1 MRLPSAWSRP
11 RMNRRSVLRGLFG
24 VSVGLPFLESL
35 PQRSAWA
42 AEEKPIFSLFMCAT
56 EGVVPKQFFPDDLG
70 ALTESSLAAAGKA
83 TSELA
88 RHAERLLFVK
98 NMNWV
103 ASGPVAEPHAESI
116 VLALT
121 ARAPLMP
128 GSQATSTGP
137 SADWVIA
144 DRVQPGTPPLAL
156 YAGNLRNGYIA
167 NRLSFEDAGVLTEV
181 NDNPYKLYQQ
191 LVGLVGPGGTPSDEG
206 EAAARLLAE
215 SRKSVHD
222 LVGEELRALMGN
234 SRLSVADKQRLQ
246 HHFDAIRDMEVTM
259 DGMGDHQVERC
270 SAAGLEI
277 DKLQALETFKYDR
290 NGQIEDIV
298 RLHMSLVAL
307 AFACN
312 YNRTASLQ
320 WGDGTDK
327 TVYQVPSNVEL
338 GMWPFSFISH
348 RAQSDASVGDS
359 ALAAQAHAEID
370 VVRMQT
376 LAAGLDHFEA
386 RGLAEQS
393 FVLWVN
399 ALADGPSHSYRNVP
413 HIIWGNGGGYL
424 KQGAYLDAGSV
435 KNNQMLNTLISVAIQ
450 DTGIKV
456 EDFGE
461 GTPGMLTSVLV

>member
-1 MRLPSAWSRP
+1 
-11 RMNRRSVLRGLFG
+11 MNRRAALRGLFG

-35 PQRSAWA
+35 PHRSAWA

-56 EGVVPKQFFPDDLG
+56 EGVVPQQFFPEDLG
-70 ALTESSLAAAGKA
+70 ELTTDGLAGAGKA

-103 ASGPVAEPHAESI
+103 APGPVAEPHAESI

-121 ARAPLMP
+121 ARTPATN
-128 GSQATSTGP
+128 GSRATSAGP

-144 DRVQPGTPPLAL
+144 GHVQSGTPPLAL

-167 NRLSFEDAGVLTEV
+167 NRLSFEEAGLLANVT
-181 NDNPYKLYQQ
+181 DNPYKLYQQ
-191 LVGLVGPGGTPSDEG
+191 LVGLVGPGGTPTPEG

-215 SRKSVHD
+215 SRNSVHD
-222 LVGEELRALMGN
+222 LVREELGALMGN
-234 SRLSVADKQRLQ
+234 TRLSAADKQRLQ
-246 HHFDAIRDMEVTM
+246 HHFDAIRDMEVSM
-259 DGMGDHQVERC
+259 DDMGDHQQERC
-270 SAAGLEI
+270 SAAGLEL
-277 DKLQALETFKYDR
+277 DKLQALETFKYDSK
-290 NGQIEDIV
+290 GQIEDIV

-312 YNRTASLQ
+312 YSRTASLQ

-327 TVYQVPSNVEL
+327 TIYQVPSNTEL

-348 RAQSDASVGDS
+348 RAQSDAEVGDN

-386 RGLAEQS
+386 RGLADQS

-399 ALADGPSHSYRNVP
+399 SLADGPSHSYRNVP
-413 HIIWGNGGGYL
+413 HVIWGNGGGYL
-424 KQGAYLDAGSV
+424 KQGAYIDAGSV
-435 KNNQMLNTLISVAIQ
+435 KNNQLLNTLISVAIQ